1 MKKLLACVATA
12 LALSLAMPVVST
24 DAAYAAKK
32 PVLKTC
38 KMKSG
43 KKAMSWKCGPAQACC
58 VTADGKGVCGME
70 GLGCF

>member
-1 MKKLLACVATA
+1 MKNLLACAAAAV
-12 LALSLAMPVVST
+12 ALSLAMPIVGG

-43 KKAMSWKCGPAQACC
+43 KKVMKWKCGPAQACC
-58 VTADGKGVCGME
+58 ITPEGKGVCGME

>member
-1 MKKLLACVATA
+1 MKTVIASLAAA
-12 LALSLAMPVVST
+12 FALSLASPLVLS
-24 DAAYAAKK
+24 DAAFAKK
-32 PVLKTC
+32 GPAMKTC

-43 KKAMSWKCGPAQACC
+43 KKRMTWKCAPSQACC